1 MSAAEY
7 ITIDEVESKLSL
19 VVRKPQEG
27 KTFICISD
35 ITADKTRN
43 IHIVLTMNTLSAG
56 MQFFGRMEE
65 IVGSKKIV
73 VFNSKKQTAGDCLHA
88 KSVTDAN
95 VLINKYPDIKVIV
108 CCAHEKRIRDS
119 IPQLFDLASDSTT
132 FRQSGRKFVI
142 HIDEAH
148 KYIPENQEF
157 VRRFNA
163 SIVVKSITGYSG
175 SPDGIWCSRQADP
188 LFHKILIRDVEKELA
203 IIRSSDYFGVNNCEF
218 CIVEED
224 ISVKQIME
232 NSTVDSVIPNL
243 VAVRADMNTNNRKDW
258 YDEDFPFE
266 LGNEHCLLDFLDYII
281 PRMGIDNNKFSYHF
295 VPAYTRRATH
305 YACVETL
312 LKYYPTANV
321 IVINGFGTELWRFRQ
336 ETGKTYRAN
345 DLLQL
350 NASASPE
357 EKKLLLEPSSQ
368 IQQLIKDR
376 PDCPTFVTGFHCVG
390 MSITLIN
397 EQLGNFDTVVM
408 AHDHYSRDKLYQL
421 CRFLFNYI
429 TWSAESRAKIKRTK
443 FYSMTKS
450 VVDTCRAYE
459 ESVERMCTEFAGKT
473 CSLREIQGLEPE
485 EPSEREV
492 KKAALTSVKLSNSS
506 LWRKFKVYDGNDEDQ
521 WTKAKEFYAIVTD
534 NELKGRSMPKKNE
547 KGFYECSTTGNVD
560 VQPIAN
566 VKSLE
571 KQSWWST
578 FQLLAEHYNYARV
591 FVGYESLDDHTEYSI
606 YIKYAELEE
615 SQQTKD
621 ILKKY
626 GKKIVSSE
634 I

>member
-1 MSAAEY
+1 
-7 ITIDEVESKLSL
+7 
-19 VVRKPQEG
+19 
-27 KTFICISD
+27 
-35 ITADKTRN
+35 
-43 IHIVLTMNTLSAG
+43 
-56 MQFFGRMEE
+56 
-65 IVGSKKIV
+65 
-73 VFNSKKQTAGDCLHA
+73 
-88 KSVTDAN
+88 
-95 VLINKYPDIKVIV
+95 
-108 CCAHEKRIRDS
+108 
-119 IPQLFDLASDSTT
+119 
-132 FRQSGRKFVI
+132 
-142 HIDEAH
+142 
-148 KYIPENQEF
+148 
-157 VRRFNA
+157 
-163 SIVVKSITGYSG
+163 
-175 SPDGIWCSRQADP
+175 
-188 LFHKILIRDVEKELA
+188 
-203 IIRSSDYFGVNNCEF
+203 
-218 CIVEED
+218 
-224 ISVKQIME
+224 
-232 NSTVDSVIPNL
+232 
-243 VAVRADMNTNNRKDW
+243 
-258 YDEDFPFE
+258 
-266 LGNEHCLLDFLDYII
+266 
-281 PRMGIDNNKFSYHF
+281 
-295 VPAYTRRATH
+295 
-305 YACVETL
+305 L

-397 EQLGNFDTVVM
+397 EQLGNFDSVVM

-485 EPSEREV
+485 EPSEREL
-492 KKAALTSVKLSNSS
+492 KKAALTSVKLTNSS

-615 SQQTKD
+615 SQETKD